1 VNQLLKLGYDK
12 DIILMTLG
20 ISDSQ
25 FENIKKE
32 IQEKQELAQRAKASQ
47 PKAKTKIQLLR
58 ERYYQLYN

>member
-1 VNQLLKLGYDK
+1 MNQLLKLGYDK